1 MPNLRRL
8 LARKW
13 MPALLYGSVG
23 EEDLG
28 SGAVRPEHLDR
39 PYIESTIGSESE
51 GVTRK
56 ILRLWVQ
63 DGRVF
68 GESTDE
74 F

>member
-13 MPALLYGSVG
+13 VPALLYGRIG
-23 EEDLG
+23 GDDLG
-28 SGAVRPEHLDR
+28 VASVEPGHLDR
-39 PYIESTIGSESE
+39 PYIEATMGSESS
-51 GVTRK
+51 GVK
-56 ILRLWVQ
+56 QQIVRLWVQ
-63 DGRVF
+63 DGKVF